1 MMFAFI
7 RKGIGALVSLAAFA
21 GVILLAVLTVQRADL
36 RPRTND
42 AYLQADI
49 VHMAPDVS
57 GRIVELNVRDNQTV
71 HRDDVLFRID
81 PVPFQLRVEQA
92 QATVRSLEAKLAVTA
107 DQVAAQTSN
116 ADTASRGIATAE
128 AQLKLASST
137 LARLEPLLPRG
148 YVTAEQVDQART
160 AQRTAEIGLQQARL
174 QAQGARQGISSTKP
188 VAEELEAAKATLA
201 MAERDL
207 RLSVVRS
214 PCDGR
219 ITALDIATGEFAITG
234 KPLFTIIDTEHW
246 YAVGNFRETDLRG
259 IKPGQHALVYVME
272 APQKPLKGAVDSV
285 GGGVAPDEGATF
297 LGLPHVPR
305 SLNWVRIAQRFPV
318 RILLNDPPESLVR
331 IGASASIVIDR

>member
-1 MMFAFI
+1 MRPASI
-7 RKGIGALVSLAAFA
+7 RKGLGVLVSLAAFVA
-21 GVILLAVLTVQRADL
+21 VILLVTLTIQRIDL
-36 RPRTND
+36 RPRTDD
-42 AYLQADI
+42 AYLQADL

-57 GRIVELNVRDNQTV
+57 GRIVELPVRDNQTI
-71 HRDDVLFRID
+71 HRGDVLFRID
-81 PVPFQLRVEQA
+81 PVPFRLRVDQA
-92 QATVRSLEAKLAVTA
+92 QATVRSLEAKLAVTV

-116 ADTASRGIATAE
+116 ADTANRGIATAE
-128 AQLKLASST
+128 AQLSLASST
-137 LARLEPLLPRG
+137 LTRLEPLLPRG

-160 AQRTAEIGLQQARL
+160 AKRTAEIALQQARL
-174 QAQGARQGISSTKP
+174 QAQGARQAVSSTKP

-207 RLSVVRS
+207 RLTVVLS

-219 ITALDIATGEFAITG
+219 ITALDISAGEFAIIG

-246 YAVGNFRETDLRG
+246 YAIGNFRETDLAG
-259 IKPGQHALVYVME
+259 IKPGQRAFVYVMQ
-272 APQKPLKGAVDSV
+272 APGTPLKGVVDSL

-318 RILLNDPPESLVR
+318 RVMLTDPPEPLMR
-331 IGASASIVIDR
+331 IGASVAVVIER

>member
-1 MMFAFI
+1 MRLPFI
-7 RKGIGALVSLAAFA
+7 RKGIGTLISVTAFA
-21 GVILLAVLTVQRADL
+21 AVIFLAVLAGLRADL

-57 GRIVELNVRDNQTV
+57 GRVVELDVRDNQTV
-71 HRDDVLFRID
+71 RRDDVLFRID
-81 PVPFQLRVEQA
+81 PMPFRLRVEQA
-92 QATVRSLEAKLAVTA
+92 QATVRSLAAKLAVTA

-128 AQLKLASST
+128 TQLILASST

-148 YVTAEQVDQART
+148 YVTAEQVDQAR
-160 AQRTAEIGLQQARL
+160 AAKRTAEIALQQARL
-174 QAQGARQGISSTKP
+174 QAAGARKAISSTKP

-207 RLSVVRS
+207 RLTVARA

-246 YAVGNFRETDLRG
+246 YAIGNFRETDLSG
-259 IKPGQHALVYVME
+259 IRPGQRALVYVME
-272 APQKPLKGAVDSV
+272 APRTAVKGVVDSL

-318 RILLNDPPESLVR
+318 RILLNDPPEALMR
-331 IGASASIVIDR
+331 IGASASIVIAR

>member
-1 MMFAFI
+1 MRPAAI
-7 RKGIGALVSLAAFA
+7 KQGLGILVSLAAFA
-21 GVILLAVLTVQRADL
+21 AVISLAVLTMQRL
-36 RPRTND
+36 EVRPRTDD

-57 GRIVELNVRDNQTV
+57 GRIVELNVRDNQKV
-71 HRDDVLFRID
+71 HRDEVLFRID
-81 PVPFQLRVEQA
+81 PVPFQLRVAQA
-92 QATVRSLEAKLAVTA
+92 QATVRSMEGKLSVTA

-116 ADTASRGIATAE
+116 ADTAGRGIHSAE
-128 AQLKLASST
+128 AQLALASST

-160 AQRTAEIGLQQARL
+160 AKRTAEIALQQARL
-174 QAQGARQGISSTKP
+174 QAQSARQAISSTKP
-188 VAEELEAAKATLA
+188 VAEELEAARASLA

-207 RLSVVRS
+207 RLTVVRS
-214 PCDGR
+214 PCDGQ

-234 KPLFTIIDTEHW
+234 KPVFTIIDTEHW
-246 YAVGNFRETDLRG
+246 YAIGNFRETQLAG
-259 IKPGQHALVYVME
+259 MKPGQRALVYVMQ
-272 APQKPLKGAVDSV
+272 APQTPVKGVVDSL

-318 RILLNDPPESLVR
+318 RVLLDNPPEALMR
-331 IGASASIVIDR
+331 IGATAAIVIEQ